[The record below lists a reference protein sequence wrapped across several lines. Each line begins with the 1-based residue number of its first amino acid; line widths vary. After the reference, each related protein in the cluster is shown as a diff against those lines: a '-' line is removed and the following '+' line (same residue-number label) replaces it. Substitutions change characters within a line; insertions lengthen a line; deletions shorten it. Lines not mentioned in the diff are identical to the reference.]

1 MTRVIQE
8 SPYAGP
14 TPEAIA
20 KHEEYARRAVKDS
33 LYRGEAP
40 LASHLLYTQPGILDD
55 TVKEERRLGI
65 DAGHAW
71 LGQADGM
78 VVYADLGIS
87 PGMHIGI
94 ERAKALGVHVDYRY
108 LDVDGESASR
118 EEALSTLH

>member
-1 MTRVIQE
+1 MTLVILE

-20 KHEEYARRAVKDS
+20 SNEEYARRAVKDA
-33 LYRGEAP
+33 LQRGEAP

-55 TVKEERRLGI
+55 TVPEERKTGI

-71 LGQADGM
+71 LGSADQM

-94 ERAKALGVHVDYRY
+94 ERAKKLSVPVSYRY
-108 LDVDGESASR
+108 LDGPGQ
-118 EEALSTLH
+118 